1 VSNFGNLNLQ
11 RSGTA
16 EQVAQGLS
24 DMIMEGAIEAGAPIR
39 ESVIAADLGISRNT
53 VREAVRI
60 LESGGL
66 VQRRLHH
73 GAVVIEPSL
82 EQVDELYGAR
92 LALEVAAVRSDY
104 SDSRMAELERALG
117 ELERVASGGVATEIV
132 AQDVKFHGAVVGLLG
147 SPRIDQFYETMA
159 TELQFYL
166 TVLSFADREFEH
178 PEQVVS
184 EHKPIVDAC
193 AARDA
198 GRAAQLIEE
207 HIRLNAERVKKILI
221 DRREGPNSKEAP
233 AVGLK

>member
-1 VSNFGNLNLQ
+1 VSTYGNMDLQ
-11 RSGTA
+11 RTGTA

-24 DMIMEGAIEAGAPIR
+24 AMIMSGEIEAGAPIR
-39 ESVIAADLGISRNT
+39 ESVIASEMGISRNT

-60 LESGGL
+60 LENGGL

-82 EQVDELYGAR
+82 QQVDELYDAR

-104 SDSRMAELERALG
+104 SDSRMADLQQALTELKL
-117 ELERVASGGVATEIV
+117 VASRGVATEIV
-132 AQDVKFHGAVVGLLG
+132 AQDVKFHGAVIGLLG
-147 SPRIDQFYETMA
+147 NSRIDQFYKAMA

-178 PEQVVS
+178 PEQVIR
-184 EHKPIVDAC
+184 EHQPIVDAC
-193 AARDA
+193 AARDR

-207 HIRLNAERVKKILI
+207 HIKLNAARVRKILVDDGKI
-221 DRREGPNSKEAP
+221 RLGENR
-233 AVGLK
+233 